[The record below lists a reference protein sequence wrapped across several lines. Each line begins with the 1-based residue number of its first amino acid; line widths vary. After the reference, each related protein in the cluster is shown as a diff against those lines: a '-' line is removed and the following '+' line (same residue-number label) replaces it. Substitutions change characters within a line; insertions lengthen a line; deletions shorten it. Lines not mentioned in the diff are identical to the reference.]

1 MLLVSIPVPVANT
14 NELDSKNENLG
25 GRIDTLSVSGGCFSS
40 QGILQV
46 FFFVGLLFC
55 CSFSFTCIHIN
66 GLRCLIIRKI

>member
-1 MLLVSIPVPVANT
+1 MLLVSTPVPVANT

-46 FFFVGLLFC
+46 FFFVGLFHLRA
-55 CSFSFTCIHIN
+55 CISTD
-66 GLRCLIIRKI
+66 CVA